1 MTLISRLL
9 TCAVAMVAISAL
21 GGCGGAAVRFASH
34 LQRGEAFLASGNL
47 DKAGVEFRNAA
58 QIQPKNPRALYFNGR
73 VAEARS
79 NIREAYG
86 YYQAAI
92 DADPA
97 YDAARAAA
105 GRMLIFAGGAKRALD
120 LVAPGL
126 LQHPDDPDLLAV
138 RAAAHQQ
145 LKEKDAAR
153 ADAERAI
160 RLAPTNESALVILAA
175 LYADAKEFPR
185 AIALVSA
192 AIAQKPASIE
202 LHEVLTNLYLMS
214 GQPAAAEAQMRKV
227 IELQPLDLGPRSQ
240 LAAHLARSHNL
251 DGAQAVLEEAVQ
263 VLSKGKQPAKADA
276 AKLLLVDFVAQG
288 RSRAEG
294 EKTLRAFIAR
304 DPADSDLRLGLG
316 ALLQRTGATAEAIE
330 AYQEVIERDGT
341 APKALT
347 ARNRVAALQLADGH
361 VEQARKLIAEVLESN
376 PRDDDALI
384 LRSTVELQQ
393 HDAAGA
399 ISDLRAVLRNQ
410 PRSVALQRSLASA
423 YLSNK
428 QPSLAEETLR
438 AAQQIAPNDAGVR
451 IELAQLLSQTG
462 RLPQAV
468 TVLEA
473 TVNLLPDNVQAR
485 AGLIR
490 AYLAAGNQQGARA
503 AAQEL
508 KARQPQSAEGFYY
521 AGIVAAQDKRLE
533 ESQNNLDK
541 AHELQPDRMDV
552 VGALVKVEVA
562 RGSYDAAIAT
572 LQGALGRAPNNAGL
586 LNLLGEV
593 YLARQ
598 DLSHASDAL
607 QRAVA
612 LDPRQSQ
619 PMRNLARVKLA
630 AHDVDG
636 ATSEFQAALKV
647 APADP
652 QLVAEA
658 AGFYEKHNRVDEAV
672 AAYETLYRQNP
683 QAQKFAANNLAMLLV
698 TYRNDSASLDRARD
712 LSSDFATSDNGA
724 LLDTLGWVQF
734 KRGEYQKALTILERA
749 AEHAP
754 DSRVIRFHLGMDQL
768 QLGLREKARTN
779 LETAVNGAGSFQG
792 VEEARVALANLKVR
806 A

>member
-9 TCAVAMVAISAL
+9 SCGVAMVAIAAL
-21 GGCGGAAVRFASH
+21 CGCGGAATRFASH

-58 QIQPKNPRALYFNGR
+58 QIQPRNPRALYFNGR

-86 YYQAAI
+86 YYQAAV
-92 DADPA
+92 DADA
-97 YDAARAAA
+97 SYDAARAAA
-105 GRMLIFAGGAKRALD
+105 GKMLIFAGGAKRALD

-126 LQHPDDPDLLAV
+126 LAHPDDADLLVV

-160 RLAPTNESALVILAA
+160 KLAPSNENALAILAA
-175 LYADAKEFPR
+175 LYADGKELPR
-185 AIALVSA
+185 AIALVST
-192 AIAQKPASIE
+192 AIAQKPASIP

-214 GQPAAAEAQMRKV
+214 GEPAAAEAEMRKV
-227 IELQPLDLGPRSQ
+227 IELQPMELGPRSQ
-240 LAAHLARSHNL
+240 LAAYLARSHDL
-251 DGAQAVLEEAVQ
+251 DGAQGVLEDAVK

-276 AKLLLVDFVAQG
+276 AKLLLVDFLARG

-304 DPADSDLRLGLG
+304 EPADSDLRLGLG
-316 ALLQRTGATAEAIE
+316 SLLQRTGATAEAIK
-330 AYQEVIERDGT
+330 AYEGVIEREGT
-341 APKALT
+341 RPKALM
-347 ARNRVAALQLADGH
+347 ARNRLAAMQLADGR

-393 HDAAGA
+393 HDAPGA

-410 PRSVALQRSLASA
+410 PKSVALQRSLASA

-428 QPSLAEETLR
+428 QPALAEETLR
-438 AAQQIAPNDAGVR
+438 AVQQFAPNDAAVR

-462 RLPQAV
+462 RLSQAV
-468 TVLEA
+468 TLLEA
-473 TVNLLPDNVQAR
+473 TVKLLPDDAQAR
-485 AGLIR
+485 EGLIR

-508 KARQPQSAEGFYY
+508 KAHLPQSALGFYY
-521 AGIVAAQDKRLE
+521 AGIIAAQDKRLE
-533 ESQNNLDK
+533 ESQNDLHK
-541 AHELQPDRMDV
+541 AHELEPDRMEV
-552 VGALVKVEVA
+552 VASLVKVEVD

-572 LQGALGRAPNNAGL
+572 LQGALGRDPKNARL

-593 YLARQ
+593 YIVRQ
-598 DLSHASDAL
+598 DLGHARDAF

-619 PMRNLARVKLA
+619 PLRNLARVKLA
-630 AHDVDG
+630 AQDVDG
-636 ATSEFQAALKV
+636 AAGEFQAALKL

-658 AGFYEKHNRVDEAV
+658 TAFYEKHNRVDEAV
-672 AAYETLYRQNP
+672 AAYEALYRENP
-683 QAQKFAANNLAMLLV
+683 QAKKFAANNLAMLLV
-698 TYRNDSASLDRARD
+698 TYRNDSTSLDRARE
-712 LSSDFATSDNGA
+712 LSSDFATSDNGG

-734 KRGEYQKALTILERA
+734 KRGEYQKALAILERA
-749 AEHAP
+749 VEHAP
-754 DSRVIRFHLGMDQL
+754 ESRVIRFHLGMDQL
-768 QLGLREKARTN
+768 QLGLREQARTN
-779 LETAVNGAGSFQG
+779 LETAVNGGGTFQG